1 MLHVGDI
8 VRVTQKAKEYGKNL
22 TGRLGVVKR
31 VYTDAKSV
39 AVEIEG
45 EYNHNSGYG
54 YFWFQ
59 ARGLERVEVCKED
72 DFMLDGYVVATVK
85 NFENGVENNYACYDK
100 SVAADD
106 IVVVAVQGVYCVG
119 KVVAVK
125 EASEDCKPSGNR
137 EVVCKVCDDEYKDR
151 KQREK
156 EMRQLKAEMDKRV
169 ESLQAVALY
178 ELMAEKDPSL
188 REMLEKFKH
197 LSQGV

>member
-1 MLHVGDI
+1 MLSIGDV
-8 VRVTQKAKEYGKNL
+8 VRVTNKAKEYGKGM
-22 TGRLGVVKR
+22 TGKIGVVKR
-31 VYTDAKSV
+31 TYKDAKSV

-45 EYNHNSGYG
+45 EQNSSSSYG

-59 ARGLERVEVCKED
+59 ERGLEKIETNKEAN
-72 DFMLDGYVVATVK
+72 FMLSGYIIATVK
-85 NFENGVENNYACYDK
+85 NFENGTEHNYACYDH

-106 IVVVAVQGVYCVG
+106 IVVVATHGLYGVG
-119 KVVAVK
+119 KVVAVH
-125 EASEDCKPSGNR
+125 EESEDYKPSGNR
-137 EVVCKVCDDEYKDR
+137 EVVCVVCDDAYKDR

-188 REMLEKFKH
+188 REMLEKFKS
-197 LSQGV
+197 LDQG